1 METIENLDQL
11 KGIVF
16 GVYNTL
22 EIKGDI
28 KIESEKDFKVYVDG
42 NHPFFEVTTEFIDYY
57 ITPKYENDLPK
68 PNYQPQIHYVRVGD
82 KVEKVVKDMIVEFER
97 IYNSPDPSDTPTKE
111 F

>member
-1 METIENLDQL
+1 METIENLVQL
-11 KGIVF
+11 KGIVL

-28 KIESEKDFKVYVDG
+28 KIETEKDFKVYVDG
-42 NHPFFEVTTEFIDYY
+42 NTPFFEVATEFIDYY

-68 PNYQPQIHYVRVGD
+68 PNYQLQIHYVKVGD
-82 KVEKVVKDMIVEFER
+82 KVEKVVKDMIAEFER
-97 IYNSPDPSDTPTKE
+97 IYNMPCPNEIPTKE